1 MRIKICG
8 VTSASELALLDRHRV
23 DFAGLWW
30 KVPRGAHNVSTE
42 NLLNIAMTTSR
53 YTRPILVTLGAPLN
67 SGIDVLLRAGIR
79 AMQLHGF
86 ELPGAVGRLKAAI
99 PDLQVFKTLHVR
111 GGQCLE
117 HGMIKAYRDVGVDV
131 FIADTFL
138 SRDALGSTGIAVP
151 ETALERLLAATED
164 TPVMLAGGVNTQRI
178 AVLKGRPPG
187 LWGVDIDSAA
197 RVCGRINA
205 QAVAELVAALTVH
218 GKAHACDRASIL
230 ATAA

>member
-42 NLLNIAMTTSR
+42 DLLNIAMTAPR
-53 YTRPILVTLGAPLN
+53 YTRPMLVTLGAPLDAA
-67 SGIDVLLRAGIR
+67 IDVLLQTGIR
-79 AMQLHGF
+79 VMQLHGF

-99 PDLQVFKTLHVR
+99 PDLKVFKTLHVR
-111 GGQCLE
+111 GGRCLE
-117 HGMIKAYRDVGVDV
+117 QTMIKAYRDVGVDV

-138 SRDALGSTGIAVP
+138 SRNTLGSTGIAVP
-151 ETALERLLAATED
+151 ETALEWLLAATED

-178 AVLKGRPPG
+178 AVLKERPG

-205 QAVAELVAALTVH
+205 QAIAELVAALTVH
-218 GKAHACDRASIL
+218 EKAPACNRPSIL